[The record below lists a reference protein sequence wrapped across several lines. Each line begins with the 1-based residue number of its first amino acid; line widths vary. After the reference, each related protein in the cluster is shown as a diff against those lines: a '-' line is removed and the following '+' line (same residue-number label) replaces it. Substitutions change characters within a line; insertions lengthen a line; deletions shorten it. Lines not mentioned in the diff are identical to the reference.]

1 MKKYP
6 KGFTLIELL
15 VVIAIIGLLSSV
27 VLASLNTARDKAK
40 DSAVKANLSGIRANA
55 DLQRLTMSGCYS
67 NTGTACTAGAPLAT
81 TTCSVS
87 GLPSIFGFPSINSQ
101 IAAAKLAG
109 GGFASCSSTL
119 GGTAW
124 AVAVQ
129 YKTNKLKAWCVD
141 STGKSKEVIVLAN
154 TQASLDSELSPT
166 NGNCLD

>member
-1 MKKYP
+1 MKKYL

-15 VVIAIIGLLSSV
+15 VVIAIIALLSAV
-27 VLASLNTARDKAK
+27 VLASLNNARDKAK

-55 DLQRLTMSGCYS
+55 DLQRLNMLGCYS
-67 NTGTACTAGAPLAT
+67 NTGITCTAIAPAAT

-87 GLPSIFGFPSINSQ
+87 GAPNIFGFPGINSQ

-109 GGFASCSSTL
+109 GGLASCSATL

-129 YKTNKLKAWCVD
+129 YKTSALKAWCVD
-141 STGKSKEVIVLAN
+141 STGKSKEVNVVG
-154 TQASLDSELSPT
+154 TLDQELL
-166 NGNCLD
+166 NGACVD